1 MRALSLRSRL
11 LAGVLLVAIVL
22 AIAMVNIFATSRSRL
37 VGQIDDQLEAAT
49 EFDRFR
55 LLEPFRSEF
64 VAPPAGFAGP
74 ERISELYEGIVIDG
88 TLVTFFTPNLPGQE
102 YSIPRIDVAQLDLEP
117 GEHRLLT
124 TDGVDGDVRYR
135 VSVSATEAGT
145 FVRALPL
152 ANVDDALSQ
161 MALVLWLSALAVL
174 AVLGAVVWWVIHL
187 GVRPIKEM
195 TSTAT
200 SIAAGNLGVRIDA
213 SSPVGT
219 ESGEL
224 ALALNKMLERIETS
238 TNERAASEARLRRFV
253 ADASHELRT
262 PLTTIRGYADLYR
275 HGGLAQPP
283 ALDEAMRR
291 TEEEASRMSR
301 LVSEMLLLAKLD
313 QERAMEHVEVSL
325 SNILRDSVKDAR
337 ILDPDRAI
345 AAEIE
350 PDLIVC
356 GDDDRLRQVA
366 ANVVGN
372 ALIHTSPHNSINVSA
387 CRIDDSIVVEVT
399 DQGPGMDA
407 ETVRRM
413 TERFYRADPSR
424 SRTSGGGSGLG
435 MAIVDSVMRS
445 HGGDVEIQSEP
456 GRGTTVRLR
465 LPAAPDEVSTA

>member
-1 MRALSLRSRL
+1 MS
-11 LAGVLLVAIVL
+11 
-22 AIAMVNIFATSRSRL
+22 
-37 VGQIDDQLEAAT
+37 QIDDQLEAASD
-49 EFDRFR
+49 FDRFR
-55 LLEPFRSEF
+55 MVEPLRPDF
-64 VAPPAGFAGP
+64 VAPPAGLAGP
-74 ERISELYEGIVIDG
+74 ERISELYEGIVVDG
-88 TLVTFFTPNLPGQE
+88 TLVTFFTPNLPGQD
-102 YSIPRIDVAQLDLEP
+102 YSIPEIDVDQFDLAP
-117 GEHRLLT
+117 GEHWLLT
-124 TDGVDGDVRYR
+124 VDGVEGDVRYR
-135 VSVSATEAGT
+135 MRASATEAGT

-152 ANVDDALSQ
+152 ANVDEAVSQ

-200 SIAAGNLGVRIDA
+200 SIAAGNLGARVDA

-275 HGGLAQPP
+275 HGGLADPP
-283 ALDEAMRR
+283 ALDDAMRR
-291 TEEEASRMSR
+291 TEEEAARMSR

-313 QERAMEHVEVSL
+313 QERAMDHVEVSL
-325 SNILRDSVKDAR
+325 SNILGDSVKDAQ
-337 ILDPDRAI
+337 ILDPGRAI
-345 AAEIE
+345 TAAIE

-372 ALIHTSPHNSINVSA
+372 ALVHTSPRCPVNVSA
-387 CRIDDSIVVEVT
+387 CRTGDEIVVEVA

-407 ETVRRM
+407 ETARRV
-413 TERFYRADPSR
+413 TERFYRADRSR
-424 SRTSGGGSGLG
+424 SREAGGGSGLG
-435 MAIVDSVMRS
+435 MAIVEAVIGS

-465 LPAAPDEVSTA
+465 LPAAPDEV